1 MKTNGWLYGEGV
13 EVPPIP
19 KGIAQERIDLLK
31 INLEKQVNLN
41 FMERETQQINDIL
54 KAIKY
59 WEKLRDGNNL

>member
-13 EVPPIP
+13 GVPPIP
-19 KGIAQERIDLLK
+19 KEIAQERIDLLK

-41 FMERETQQINDIL
+41 FMDRETQQINDIL

-59 WEKLRDGNNL
+59 WEKLRDGKNL